1 MQDEAEAL
9 SPRVEDGRRQGLAR
23 RHTEPQRRQIARLGV
38 GDLEEPRVHGRD
50 GEEHGRALGLDQLE
64 DSGRIEP
71 LGYQQRGCPDPLGE
85 VERVAEAEGEVH
97 LRGRERQV
105 VGSQAEDPDADQI
118 GGGHEVAMRV
128 DRGLGQA
135 GRARGVA
142 PVHHVL
148 VDRCG
153 RRQVARGLG
162 HEAGK
167 LGGGEHRAKPGARG
181 ADAADG
187 LGDCRLGDDDPG
199 AAVLE
204 QEGILLAPHE
214 RVDRNGDGAELC
226 RRPERRHE
234 RRGVVEGEHDAL
246 LDAESEPGQG
256 VTGTIRRLGDVGAGD
271 RPAVMT
277 EGRALAAPFSHV
289 TVHEEGRGVEAHGAI
304 VLHGPWHDT
313 ARRADARRRSTR
325 RAANRGSRLDSPKPS
340 PQRRNQC
347 SYVISGRSRPQVGRG
362 LAGARAG
369 IVLAGVP
376 PSTSTRVAWSV
387 PVIPKYPSTVAAPPI
402 GTDAGATGN
411 PS

>member
-1 MQDEAEAL
+1 M
-9 SPRVEDGRRQGLAR
+9 RRASSSVVSTARSQGLEVLTPRMVSA
-23 RHTEPQRRQIARLGV
+23 TAVSATTILARLSWSRKAYSSLRISVLTGTATAPSLAAPQNV
-38 GDLEEPRVHGRD
+38 ATNA
-50 GEEHGRALGLDQLE
+50 GESSRA
-64 DSGRIEP
+64 STTRCSMP
-71 LGYQQRGCPDPLGE
+71 SPSP
-85 VERVAEAEGEVH
+85 
-97 LRGRERQV
+97 
-105 VGSQAEDPDADQI
+105 
-118 GGGHEVAMRV
+118 AM
-128 DRGLGQA
+128 
-135 GRARGVA
+135 
-142 PVHHVL
+142 
-148 VDRCG
+148 
-153 RRQVARGLG
+153 
-162 HEAGK
+162 
-167 LGGGEHRAKPGARG
+167 
-181 ADAADG
+181 
-187 LGDCRLGDDDPG
+187 
-199 AAVLE
+199 
-204 QEGILLAPHE
+204 
-214 RVDRNGDGAELC
+214 
-226 RRPERRHE
+226 
-234 RRGVVEGEHDAL
+234 
-246 LDAESEPGQG
+246 
-256 VTGTIRRLGDVGAGD
+256 TGTIRRLGDVGAGD

-304 VLHGPWHDT
+304 VLHGPCHDT